1 MSAPNSGQPRV
12 IGTPGGWLAHYQME
26 GLHIQGSTD
35 IFGMCGVRLP
45 DFTVQDGRALC
56 QDCVGYAW
64 PEPDRPDFITQ
75 NVTVERLLAA
85 ARDLW
90 DESITT
96 VAEAERTNSEYLRAQ
111 VELIRDVM
119 KWVGPEWDGIDSDA
133 QNMVVEN
140 LIITGGAW

>member
-1 MSAPNSGQPRV
+1 MSAPNSGQPRTV
-12 IGTPGGWLAHYQME
+12 GTPGGWLAHYHSDVGTTPDGHLMS
-26 GLHIQGSTD
+26 L
-35 IFGMCGVRLP
+35 CGITLP
-45 DFTVQDGRALC
+45 DHTVRDGRALC
-56 QDCVGYAW
+56 QDCVAYAYTQA
-64 PEPDRPDFITQ
+64 DLPDFITQ